1 MRRFGMILFAIT
13 AAAVLL
19 VASGLIDVEIHL
31 NGAEA
36 FGRSKDADSSRSD
49 EAVAFWQEGEQ
60 KPLAVPPQ
68 GAPASFADLAES
80 VKPAVVSIRTE
91 TTVPGGHPR
100 IPRQLEEF
108 FGSPFGEPGVPGM
121 PPDRDR
127 RGDRKRKLPS
137 GAGSGFVISEDG
149 YIVTNN
155 HVVENVDT
163 IKVAFIDGS
172 ELEAE
177 VVGRDPKTDVA
188 LIRVQ
193 SDDKLP
199 ALPLGDSDA
208 IRPGDWVIAVGNP
221 YGLSHTVTAGIVS
234 AKHRKQIIGESYDD
248 FIQTDAAINPGN
260 SGGPLVN
267 LRGEVVGINTAIR
280 PWANTIGFTVPINL
294 AKKILPQ
301 LRAHG
306 RVTRGWL
313 GVVIQD
319 VTPELAEEFDLEQET
334 GALVSRVF
342 PGSPAAEA
350 GLERGDVIMEFNG
363 EPISSWQELPQ
374 VVADT
379 PVGETVLVR
388 IVREGKRKKIDVKI
402 GEMDKPELAAADTEA
417 ESPESFGLRAQNL
430 TPELAERLGVEEV
443 KGVVITDIEPGN
455 SADEAGLRRGDVIIE
470 VDKAEV
476 QDTATLKELLEK
488 ADDRVL
494 VAVRRGKSS
503 LYIVLKRQS

>member
-1 MRRFGMILFAIT
+1 MRHFGIIVFAVAATAALFA
-13 AAAVLL
+13 
-19 VASGLIDVEIHL
+19 ASGLIDMEL
-31 NGAEA
+31 GWNQAQA
-36 FGRSKDADSSRSD
+36 FGRSKDADSSQPGD
-49 EAVAFWQEGEQ
+49 VTAFWQEGSDRA
-60 KPLAVPPQ
+60 PAAPPQ

-108 FGSPFGEPGVPGM
+108 FGFPFGEPGRPEI
-121 PPDRDR
+121 PRDR
-127 RGDRKRKLPS
+127 EPRGDRERKLPS

-177 VVGRDPKTDVA
+177 VVGRDPKTDIA
-188 LIRVQ
+188 LIRVH
-193 SDDKLP
+193 SEDKLP

-208 IRPGDWVIAVGNP
+208 IRPGDWVVAVGNP

-234 AKHRKQIIGESYDD
+234 AKHRRQIIGESYDD

-267 LRGEVVGINTAIR
+267 LRGEVIGINTAIR
-280 PWANTIGFTVPINL
+280 PWANTIGFTVPINQ

-313 GVVIQD
+313 GVVIQN
-319 VTPELAEEFDLEQET
+319 VTPELAEEFELEEET

-342 PGSPAAEA
+342 PGSPAEDG
-350 GLERGDVIMEFNG
+350 GLARGDVILKFDG
-363 EPISSWQELPQ
+363 ETISSWQELPQ

-379 PVGETVLVR
+379 PVGKTVAVR
-388 IVREGKRKKIDVKI
+388 IIREGKRKNVKVTI
-402 GEMDKPELAAADTEA
+402 AELESGELAAAGDQA
-417 ESPESFGLRAQNL
+417 PSSPASFGLRTQNL
-430 TPELAERLGVEEV
+430 TAELAERLGAEEDH
-443 KGVVITDIEPGN
+443 GVVVTEVEPG
-455 SADEAGLRRGDVIIE
+455 SPGEEAGLRRGDIIIE

-476 QDTATLKELLEK
+476 RDTEALKKLLEN

-503 LYIVLKRQS
+503 LYVVLKR

>member
-1 MRRFGMILFAIT
+1 MRRFGMILFAV
-13 AAAVLL
+13 AAAVGLL
-19 VASGLIDVEIHL
+19 AAAGLVDVQVRW
-31 NGAEA
+31 NQAEA
-36 FGRSKDADSSRSD
+36 FGRSKEADSAQSGD
-49 EAVAFWQEGEQ
+49 AKPFWREGSH
-60 KPLAVPPQ
+60 KPAAAAPQ
-68 GAPASFADLAES
+68 GAPTSFADLAEG

-100 IPRQLEEF
+100 IPRHFEEF
-108 FGSPFGEPGVPGM
+108 FGFPFGEPGTPEMPREPGRRE
-121 PPDRDR
+121 DRGR
-127 RGDRKRKLPS
+127 RLPS
-137 GAGSGFVISEDG
+137 GAGSGFVISADG

-155 HVVENVDT
+155 HVVEDADA

-177 VVGRDPKTDVA
+177 IVGRDPKTDVA
-188 LIRVQ
+188 LIRVH
-193 SDDKLP
+193 SEDELA

-221 YGLSHTVTAGIVS
+221 YGLEHTVTAGIVS
-234 AKHRKQIIGESYDD
+234 AKHRRQIIGESYDD

-267 LRGEVVGINTAIR
+267 LQGEVIGINTAIR

-301 LRAHG
+301 LRANG

-313 GVVIQD
+313 GVVIQN
-319 VTPELAEEFDLEQET
+319 VTPELAEEFDLETQT

-342 PGSPAAEA
+342 PASPADEG
-350 GLERGDVIMEFNG
+350 GLERGDVITEFDG
-363 EPISSWQELPQ
+363 RAISSWQELPQ

-379 PVGETVLVR
+379 PVGKKVLVR
-388 IVREGKRKKIDVKI
+388 VMRGGKQKKVSVKI
-402 GEMDKPELAAADTEA
+402 GEMENPEMAAAEGEA
-417 ESPESFGLRAQNL
+417 ESRANFGLRGQNL
-430 TPELAERLGVEEV
+430 TPELADRLGIEEEQ
-443 KGVVITDIEPGN
+443 GVVITEVEPG
-455 SADEAGLRRGDVIIE
+455 SPADEAGLRRGDVIIE

-476 QDTATLKELLEK
+476 RDTSALEELLDE

-503 LYIVLKRQS
+503 LYVVLKREG